1 MIHLPDIHRN
11 AAALFAQ
18 AGAAITAGRPMDAVD
33 PLVECLRL
41 APEFGPGYIDLAC
54 VLRQFGMLDQAE
66 AMAQAAAA
74 LLPGDQSALLCLA
87 AVRYDSA
94 DFAGAATLYE
104 ALLEQDPHHPGL
116 LSSLGNTL
124 VAMGRLAEA
133 LPVHARAV
141 AAAPGDAEAHYN
153 RADALLAAGEYASGW
168 AEYEWRLRRAGVAGR
183 GFGPAWDGAALG
195 GRTLLLHAEQG
206 FGDTLQFAR
215 YAPMA
220 AARGARV
227 VLEVQPALLRLMR
240 SLPGV
245 AQVVAQGDALPDFA
259 AHCPLMSLPHVFGTQ
274 LSTVPAVIPYL
285 HAEADAIA
293 AWRRAAPADGR
304 LRVGLVWAGSA
315 HPTAA
320 SLAVY
325 DARRSLPLAALAP
338 LGGIAGVQFISL
350 QTGRPAEQL
359 RDPPAGLRVLD
370 LMGTVT
376 NFAGTAALVATLDL
390 VIAVDTAVAHLAG
403 ALGRPVW
410 LLSRS
415 DGCWRWLTG
424 RDDSPWYPTM
434 RLYRQERPHAWG
446 GVVARLRTD
455 LAALAAAHS
464 SGTATAATRS
474 RGKAKARAQ
483 VSSINPALQAS
494 ATDSAASYACPSVA
508 APSTL

>member
-1 MIHLPDIHRN
+1 MTQRPDMHPD
-11 AAALFAQ
+11 AALSFAQ
-18 AGAAITAGRPMDAVD
+18 ACAAMDAGRPMDAVD

-41 APEFGPGYIDLAC
+41 APDFGPGYVNLAC
-54 VLRQFGMLDQAE
+54 VLRQFGMLGQAE
-66 AMAQAAAA
+66 AMAQAAVA
-74 LLPGDQSALLCLA
+74 LLPGDRAALLCLA

-94 DFAGAATLYE
+94 DFPGAAALYE
-104 ALLEQDPHHPGL
+104 ALLAQDPHHPGV
-116 LSSLGNTL
+116 LSSLGNSL

-153 RADALLAAGEYASGW
+153 RADALLAAGAYASGW

-183 GFGPAWDGAALG
+183 GFGPAWDGAALEG
-195 GRTLLLHAEQG
+195 GTLLLHAEQG

-245 AQVVAQGDALPDFA
+245 AQVVAQGDGLPDFA

-274 LSTVPAVIPYL
+274 LGTVPAVIPYL

-293 AWRRAAPADGR
+293 AWRRSVPADGR

-315 HPTAA
+315 HPTAT
-320 SLAVY
+320 SLVVY
-325 DARRSLPLAALAP
+325 DARRSLPLAALAA
-338 LGGIAGVQFISL
+338 LGSPGVQLISL

-359 RDPPAGLRVLD
+359 REPPAGLCVLD
-370 LMGTVT
+370 PMGEVT
-376 NFAGTAALVATLDL
+376 DFADTAALVATLDL
-390 VIAVDTAVAHLAG
+390 VISVDTAVAHLAG

-415 DGCWRWLTG
+415 DGCWRWLTR

-434 RLYRQERPHAWG
+434 RLYRQERPHAWDS
-446 GVVARLRTD
+446 VVARLGTD

-464 SGTATAATRS
+464 SGTATATIRPLG
-474 RGKAKARAQ
+474 RAKARAQ

-494 ATDSAASYACPSVA
+494 ATDSAASYARPSVA
-508 APSTL
+508 VPSTL